1 MAERSIIVTGSRGGA
16 GTTTVALNLAV
27 QIAQLTKKRV
37 ALLELA
43 RPFGQIALMLDVEPR
58 FTLQDALD
66 RGERLDEA
74 LLVSL
79 MTRHKIRVEILM
91 GARHLALASDQ
102 RQRVTIEGLVH
113 IFKLAQAAYD
123 FVIVDLGFVNVAEW
137 ARVLHCADALLL
149 VSEPSDLALG
159 MLVRYLDAVDSAGL
173 ERDRFQIVIN
183 RSRQNDDAT
192 IAAHERL
199 LRQTFFAQLPNDYRQ
214 VSEAIK
220 LGVPLTTSSNN
231 ALIGRYRE
239 MASRLVSAPL
249 EDSKVSRDTAAVL
262 SDR

>member
-1 MAERSIIVTGSRGGA
+1 MAERSIIVTGSKGGA

-27 QIAQLTKKRV
+27 QIAQPTKKRV

-74 LLVSL
+74 VLVSL
-79 MTRHKIRVEILM
+79 TTRHKIGVEILM
-91 GARHLALASDQ
+91 GARHLALHSDQ
-102 RQRVTIEGLVH
+102 RQ
-113 IFKLAQAAYD
+113 
-123 FVIVDLGFVNVAEW
+123 
-137 ARVLHCADALLL
+137 LLL
-149 VSEPSDLALG
+149 ISEPSDLAPG

-173 ERDRFQIVIN
+173 ERDLFQIVIN
-183 RSRQNDDAT
+183 HSRQNDDAT
-192 IAAHERL
+192 IAAHERQ

-220 LGVPLTTSSNN
+220 LRVPLTTSSNN

-239 MASRLVSAPL
+239 MASRLVSPSL
-249 EDSKVSRDTAAVL
+249 EGSKLSRDTAAVL